1 MGRELGDRHEVY
13 VLGTCTF
20 IPRVVAA
27 LASPCLRRHPFL
39 IPSLRDRR
47 SLHTAARPSLRCREP
62 LPSISPSVI
71 GT

>member
-1 MGRELGDRHEVY
+1 MGRELGDKHEVY

-20 IPRVVAA
+20 IPCVVAA
-27 LASPCLRRHPFL
+27 LASPCRRPSP

-47 SLHTAARPSLRCREP
+47 SLHTAAHPSLRCSKP